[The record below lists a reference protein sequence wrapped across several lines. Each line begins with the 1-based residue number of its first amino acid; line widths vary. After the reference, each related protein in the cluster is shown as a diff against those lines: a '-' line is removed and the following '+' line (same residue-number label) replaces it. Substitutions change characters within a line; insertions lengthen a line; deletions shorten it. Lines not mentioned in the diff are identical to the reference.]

1 MDTIRTEVCVGWR
14 NFDFWNTLGVCVIGT
29 FSLIMDSIYSI
40 PEYYSPKLKHKE
52 STKHQ
57 PEPTYR
63 NDSLFTDEEYDIK
76 P

>member
-1 MDTIRTEVCVGWR
+1 MVGESLISGILLV
-14 NFDFWNTLGVCVIGT
+14 FVIGT
-29 FSLIMDSIYSI
+29 FSLIMDSIYSK

-63 NDSLFTDEEYDIK
+63 NDSVFTDEEYEY
-76 P
+76 